1 MDIPPT
7 RMALLA
13 TKRQIVIAERAHRVL
28 KLKEEGLLLELIRIV
43 PHAKTERDRVMV
55 QYQAAEDQLAVA
67 SMMEGETG
75 IAIAAF
81 SIEEYPTFDNDIL
94 NILGVHLPVL
104 KPKMVK
110 KTLHERGYGLL
121 GTTGVI
127 DEIAD
132 AYEELVDRIIKSA
145 EAEWRI
151 KTLLIEIE
159 RTRRLVNSLEFK
171 IIPLLYSRKNEI
183 ELRRDEIDREEHTRL
198 FLIKKRKAAFNG
210 RR

>member
-13 TKRQIVIAERAHRVL
+13 TKRQIAIAERAHRVL
-28 KLKEEGLLLELIRIV
+28 NLKEEGLLLELIRIV
-43 PHAKTERDRVMV
+43 PHAKTERDTVMV

-81 SIEEYPTFDNDIL
+81 SIEEYPTFDSDIL

-127 DEIAD
+127 DEVAD

-145 EAEWRI
+145 EAEWRV
-151 KTLLIEIE
+151 KTLLTEIE

-171 IIPLLYSRKNEI
+171 IIPLLYRRKNEI

-198 FLIKKRKAAFNG
+198 FLIKKRKAAFTG

>member
-7 RMALLA
+7 RTALLA
-13 TKRQIVIAERAHRVL
+13 TKRQITIAERAHRVL
-28 KLKEEGLLLELIRIV
+28 KMKEEGLLLELIRIV
-43 PHAKTERDRVMV
+43 PHAKTERDSVMV
-55 QYQAAEDQLAVA
+55 QYQAAEDQLAIA

-81 SIEEYPTFDNDIL
+81 SIEEYPTFDSEML

-104 KPKMVK
+104 RPKMVK
-110 KTLHERGYGLL
+110 KTLHERGYGLI

-127 DEIAD
+127 DEVAD
-132 AYEELVDRIIKSA
+132 AYEDLVDCIIKSA

-171 IIPLLYSRKNEI
+171 IIPHLYRRKNEI
-183 ELRRDEIDREEHTRL
+183 ELRRDEIDREEHARL
-198 FLIKKRKAAFNG
+198 FLIKKRKAAFTG
-210 RR
+210 RL

>member
-13 TKRQIVIAERAHRVL
+13 TKRQIAVAERAHRVL

-43 PHAKTERDRVMV
+43 PHAKTERDKVMV

-81 SIEEYPTFDNDIL
+81 SIEEYPTFDSDIL

-127 DEIAD
+127 DEVAD
-132 AYEELVDRIIKSA
+132 AYEELVDRIIKNA

-171 IIPLLYSRKNEI
+171 IIPLLYRRKNEI

-198 FLIKKRKAAFNG
+198 FLIKKRKAAFT
-210 RR
+210 RRR

>member
-13 TKRQIVIAERAHRVL
+13 TKRQIAIAERAHRVL

-43 PHAKTERDRVMV
+43 PHAKTERDTVMV

-81 SIEEYPTFDNDIL
+81 SIEEYPTFDSDIL

-127 DEIAD
+127 DEVAD

-171 IIPLLYSRKNEI
+171 IIPLLYRRKNEI

-198 FLIKKRKAAFNG
+198 FLIKKRKAAFTG